1 MSIVA
6 DSYMRII
13 FPEDISNRIAEFI
26 AGRHNFPFIRN
37 NEIICI
43 FYLYGKDNKVN
54 GEKELKE
61 VIDLA
66 DRTVANMATDIEIY
80 NNSPKRKI
88 NSEFTRNKYINR
100 GLQIAV
106 EKKKDAINEER
117 MPNDPAILSDCF
129 AQHVSYHNQEYYFQV
144 YGPFKNSEVLQ
155 DMQKDLV
162 GRMVMIGYNRK
173 DERSLSFRHPLIPLY
188 IWLREHQITRNLI

>member
-6 DSYMRII
+6 DSYMGII

-26 AGRHNFPFIRN
+26 AGRQNFPFIRN
-37 NEIICI
+37 NELICI

-54 GEKELKE
+54 GEKDLKE

-80 NNSPKRKI
+80 NNSPKRKTD
-88 NSEFTRNKYINR
+88 SEFTRNKYINR

-106 EKKKDAINEER
+106 EKKRDTINEER

-129 AQHVSYHNQEYYFQV
+129 AQHVSYHNQEYYFQL
-144 YGPFKNSEVLQ
+144 YGPFKNSEVLR

-173 DERSLSFRHPLIPLY
+173 DERSLSFSHPLIPLY
-188 IWLREHQITRNLI
+188 IWLRDHQITLET